1 MGNDFMNR
9 RAILVSGV
17 SLVALSACS
26 GIVGPPDAPQ
36 IYMLKP
42 PPASAVNGPKVTWSL
57 GVAQPNAPHDL
68 DTDRLAISRSADTA
82 DYYANAVW
90 QDRLPSIV
98 QEALVDAFEA
108 SGRIDNVVRDAEG
121 IRSDYLLKMDIDE
134 FYARY
139 DTPDGAP
146 TAVVALE
153 ALMVGR
159 QDRDLIARFGVKK
172 EVPAGQNSIAAAVQA
187 ADNALGSALTDI
199 VRWALDAI
207 PATTAPIAEP
217 PKVHHRSHHRRH

>member
-9 RAILVSGV
+9 RAILVSGA

-36 IYMLKP
+36 IYMLKAA
-42 PPASAVNGPKVTWSL
+42 PAAAVNGPKVAWSL
-57 GVAQPNAPHDL
+57 GVAQPSAPHAL
-68 DTDRLAISRSADTA
+68 DTDRLVISRSADTA

-121 IRSDYLLKMDIDE
+121 LRSDYLLKMDIDE
-134 FYARY
+134 FQARY

-146 TAVVALE
+146 TVVVALE

-159 QDRDLIARFGVKK
+159 QDRNLIAHFSVKK
-172 EVPAGQNSIAAAVQA
+172 EAPAGQNSISAAVQA
-187 ADNALGSALTDI
+187 ADVALGAALSDI

-207 PATTAPIAEP
+207 PVTATPVMEP
-217 PKVHHRSHHRRH
+217 PQVHHRSHHRRH

>member
-9 RAILVSGV
+9 RAILVSGA
-17 SLVALSACS
+17 SLVVLSAC
-26 GIVGPPDAPQ
+26 GNIVGPPDASQ

-42 PPASAVNGPKVTWSL
+42 TPAAALSGPKVAWSL
-57 GVAQPNAPHDL
+57 GVALPNAPHAL

-90 QDRLPSIV
+90 QDRLPAIV
-98 QEALVDAFEA
+98 QEALVDAFES

-121 IRSDYLLKMDIDE
+121 VRSDYLLKIDIDE
-134 FYARY
+134 FLARY

-146 TAVVALE
+146 TAVIVLE
-153 ALMVGR
+153 ALIVGR
-159 QDRDLIARFGVKK
+159 QDREMIARFVVKK
-172 EVPAGQNSIAAAVQA
+172 EAPAGQNSVAAAVQA
-187 ADNALGSALTDI
+187 EDAALGAAAADI

-207 PATTAPIAEP
+207 PAAVPPATEP
-217 PKVHHRSHHRRH
+217 PAPHHRSHHRRR